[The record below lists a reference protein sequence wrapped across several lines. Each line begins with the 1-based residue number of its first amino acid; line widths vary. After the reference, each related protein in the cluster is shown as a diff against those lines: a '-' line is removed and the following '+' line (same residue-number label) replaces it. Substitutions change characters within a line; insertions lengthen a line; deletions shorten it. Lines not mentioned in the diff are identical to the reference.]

1 MYLLAMSRIKSSTIA
16 EARWEIKPFLEQTE
30 AAPCEQMG
38 NTYWLKKK
46 IFDPCYN
53 E

>member
-38 NTYWLKKK
+38 NTY
-46 IFDPCYN
+46 
-53 E
+53 